1 MDPLSIE
8 LSVTYEDECK
18 LIIYEV
24 GMTLVDLMDYLRK
37 IFLISTHTQIKLMD
51 ITKKA
56 EVTSEK
62 SLKEDRPLLIVTYL
76 SNPSTSSQKK

>member
-24 GMTLVDLMDYLRK
+24 GMTFVDLMDYLRK